1 MKIKLRKINKKENKR
16 KNKNNK
22 ENRSE
27 NSNNKNSKNKNNNV
41 KQKTKSNK
49 KTVKKLLS
57 IIIILTIFNFIFIFS
72 SIANSFENN
81 KYNNKHNEYNNYEQP
96 KDFFKKT
103 GVSFTP
109 KDRIKESQIK
119 VYRDKIV
126 IELKNA
132 EWSKFKNTGS
142 MKPFLDE
149 KSNAIE
155 IKPNSEKDLQ
165 VGDIISYNYN
175 ENGKNITIIHRIIK
189 IGYDDKGW
197 YAITKGDNNKEA
209 DPKKVRFSQIKR
221 VLVAIIY

>member
-1 MKIKLRKINKKENKR
+1 MKIKLRKISKKENKR
-16 KNKNNK
+16 KNKTENKNNK
-22 ENRSE
+22 ETRSN
-27 NSNNKNSKNKNNNV
+27 NSNNKNNNA
-41 KQKTKSNK
+41 KQKIKSNR

-57 IIIILTIFNFIFIFS
+57 IIIILTILDFIFIFS

-81 KYNNKHNEYNNYEQP
+81 KYNDKYYDYNNYEQP

-103 GVSFTP
+103 DISFTP

-119 VYRDKIV
+119 VYRDKII

-132 EWSKFKNTGS
+132 EWSKFKDTGS

-155 IKPNSEKDLQ
+155 VKPKSEKDLQ
-165 VGDIISYNYN
+165 IGDIVSYNYN
-175 ENGKNITIIHRIIK
+175 ENGKNITVIHRIIK

-197 YAITKGDNNKEA
+197 YAITKGDNNKEV